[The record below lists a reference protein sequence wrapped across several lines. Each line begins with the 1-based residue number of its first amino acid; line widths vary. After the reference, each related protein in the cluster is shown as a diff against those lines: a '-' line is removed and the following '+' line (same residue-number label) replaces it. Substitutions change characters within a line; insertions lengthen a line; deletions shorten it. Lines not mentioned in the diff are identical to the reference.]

1 MKQIILVLSAV
12 SAAAMLALV
21 LYYVNEYRKGK

>member
-1 MKQIILVLSAV
+1 MTMQKRLTLA

-21 LYYVNEYRKGK
+21 SVTPFAGGK